1 MGKEK
6 ENLVKFV
13 EWKKKKPI
21 LLKMVKEER
30 FR

>member
-21 LLKMVKEER
+21 LLKIKEER